1 MTYYTGEYNFDFVKK
16 NSFSLIEVI
25 VAVGIFASVIVSIFG
40 LLSIALYSVR
50 SVENETIANNFC
62 ETIFGIW
69 DAFPREYRDQPIPI
83 PYVGNF
89 TLSQN
94 RTFFLNENGMI
105 TNDSSK
111 AALKVEYIVDKSNNF
126 NMIDA
131 TFIWPPNAPES
142 SLVRREL
149 WFKTG
154 YF

>member
-1 MTYYTGEYNFDFVKK
+1 VKK

>member
-1 MTYYTGEYNFDFVKK
+1 MNKK
-16 NSFSLIEVI
+16 AFSLIEVI
-25 VAVGIFASVIVSIFG
+25 AAIGIFSSVIVSIFG

-62 ETIFGIW
+62 ETIFSIW
-69 DAFPREYRDQPIPI
+69 DSFPRESRDQSIPI
-83 PYVGNF
+83 PHVGNF

-94 RTFFLNENGMI
+94 RTFFLNENGAI
-105 TNDSSK
+105 TDDSAK
-111 AALKVEYIVDKSNNF
+111 AAIKVEYAVDKSDNF

-131 TFIWPPNAPES
+131 TFIWPPNAPDD

>member
-1 MTYYTGEYNFDFVKK
+1 MLFFAGKNKK

-25 VAVGIFASVIVSIFG
+25 VAIGIFASVIVSIFG

-69 DAFPREYRDQPIPI
+69 DVFPREHRDQPIPI
-83 PYVGNF
+83 PYIGNF

-94 RTFFLNENGMI
+94 RTFFLNENGVI
-105 TNDSSK
+105 TNDSTK
-111 AALKVEYIVDKSNNF
+111 AAIKVEYVVDKSNNF

-131 TFIWPPNAPES
+131 TFIWPPNAPDT
-142 SLVRREL
+142 SLIRREL

>member
-1 MTYYTGEYNFDFVKK
+1 MFTKINVKK
-16 NSFSLIEVI
+16 DSFSLIEVI
-25 VAVGIFASVIVSIFG
+25 AALGIVASVIVSIFG

-50 SVENETIANNFC
+50 SVENETLANNFC

-69 DAFPREYRDQPIPI
+69 DVFPREHRDQLIPI
-83 PYVGNF
+83 PYMGNF

-94 RTFFLNENGMI
+94 RTFFLNENGAI
-105 TNDSSK
+105 TDDSAK
-111 AALKVEYIVDKSNNF
+111 AAIKVEYIVDKSNNF

-131 TFIWPPNAPES
+131 TFIWPPNAPDD

>member
-1 MTYYTGEYNFDFVKK
+1 MLFFAGKNKK

-25 VAVGIFASVIVSIFG
+25 VAIGIFASVIVSIFG

-69 DAFPREYRDQPIPI
+69 DVFPRERRDQPIPI

-94 RTFFLNENGMI
+94 RTFFLNENGVI
-105 TNDSSK
+105 TNDSTK
-111 AALKVEYIVDKSNNF
+111 AAIKVEYVVDKSNNF

-131 TFIWPPNAPES
+131 TFIWPPNAPDT
-142 SLVRREL
+142 SLIRREL

>member
-1 MTYYTGEYNFDFVKK
+1 MKK

-40 LLSIALYSVR
+40 LLSIALYCVR
-50 SVENETIANNFC
+50 SVENETVANNFC

-69 DAFPREYRDQPIPI
+69 DGFPKEYRDQSIPI
-83 PYVGNF
+83 PYIGNF

-94 RTFFLNENGMI
+94 RTFFLNESGAI
-105 TNDSSK
+105 TDNSAK
-111 AALKVEYIVDKSNNF
+111 ATIKVEYAVDKSNNF
-126 NMIDA
+126 NMIDV
-131 TFIWPPNAPES
+131 TFIWPPNAPDT

>member
-1 MTYYTGEYNFDFVKK
+1 MNKK
-16 NSFSLIEVI
+16 AFSIIEVI
-25 VAVGIFASVIVSIFG
+25 VAIGIFASVIVSIFG

-69 DAFPREYRDQPIPI
+69 DVFPREHRDQHIPI
-83 PYVGNF
+83 PYMGNF

-94 RTFFLNENGMI
+94 RTFFLNENGAI
-105 TNDSSK
+105 TDDSAK
-111 AALKVEYIVDKSNNF
+111 AAIKVEYIVDKSNNF

-131 TFIWPPNAPES
+131 TFIWPPNAPED

-154 YF
+154 YL

>member
-1 MTYYTGEYNFDFVKK
+1 M
-16 NSFSLIEVI
+16 IEVI

-50 SVENETIANNFC
+50 SVENETIANNFS

>member
-1 MTYYTGEYNFDFVKK
+1 MNKK
-16 NSFSLIEVI
+16 AFSLIEVI
-25 VAVGIFASVIVSIFG
+25 VAMSIFAYIIVSIFG

-62 ETIFGIW
+62 ETIFEIW
-69 DAFPREYRDQPIPI
+69 DVFPREHRDQSIPI
-83 PYVGNF
+83 PYMGNF

-94 RTFFLNENGMI
+94 RTFFLNENGAI
-105 TNDSSK
+105 TDDSAK
-111 AALKVEYIVDKSNNF
+111 AAIKVEYIVDKSNNF

-131 TFIWPPNAPES
+131 TFIWPPNAPED

-154 YF
+154 YL

>member
-1 MTYYTGEYNFDFVKK
+1 LTYYTGEYNFDFVKK

>member
-1 MTYYTGEYNFDFVKK
+1 MKTEIKRVVDMNKK
-16 NSFSLIEVI
+16 AFSIIEVI
-25 VAVGIFASVIVSIFG
+25 VAIGIFASVIVSIFG

-69 DAFPREYRDQPIPI
+69 DVFPREHRDQPIPI
-83 PYVGNF
+83 PYMGNF

-94 RTFFLNENGMI
+94 RTFFLNENGAI
-105 TNDSSK
+105 TDDSSK
-111 AALKVEYIVDKSNNF
+111 AAIKVEYIVDKSNNF
-126 NMIDA
+126 NMIDT
-131 TFIWPPNAPES
+131 TFIWPPNAPDGS
-142 SLVRREL
+142 PVRREL

>member
-1 MTYYTGEYNFDFVKK
+1 MNKK
-16 NSFSLIEVI
+16 AFSLIEVI
-25 VAVGIFASVIVSIFG
+25 VAIGIFSSVIVSIFG

-94 RTFFLNENGMI
+94 RTFFLNENGAI
-105 TNDSSK
+105 TDDSAK
-111 AALKVEYIVDKSNNF
+111 AAIKVEYIVDKSNNF
-126 NMIDA
+126 NIIDA
-131 TFIWPPNAPES
+131 TFIWPPNAPDD